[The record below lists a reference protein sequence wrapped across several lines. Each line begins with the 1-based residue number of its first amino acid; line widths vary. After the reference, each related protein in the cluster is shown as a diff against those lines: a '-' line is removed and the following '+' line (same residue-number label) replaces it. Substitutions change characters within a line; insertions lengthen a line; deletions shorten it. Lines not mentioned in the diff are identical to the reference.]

1 MSTRFLGVGVIHFF
15 TSGFSVIE
23 DEEGKRL
30 QEDMIA
36 RARKGGI
43 SVIGPNCRG
52 LYCPSG
58 GLTLNYDYK
67 KMPGPVPMISQS
79 GGNAAHCIQEATSR
93 AASET
98 WTGAMNRT
106 QKFLLQERPESLPS
120 RALQSSRPFSE
131 RPWL

>member
-23 DEEGKRL
+23 DEEGKRR

-58 GLTLNYDYK
+58 GLTLSYDYK
-67 KMPGPVPMISQS
+67 KMPGPVSMISQS
-79 GGNAAHCIQEATSR
+79 GGNAAHCIQEGASR
-93 AASET
+93 GASES

-106 QKFLLQERPESLPS
+106 QKFLLQERPESLP
-120 RALQSSRPFSE
+120 RKALRSFRPFSA